1 MSKAV
6 CIYCG
11 KTMKMEAKDGYTYR
25 CGECVEASFDAYKQN
40 HDDKL
45 RRLAQL
51 EAEVKKLR
59 KLVRDAYIEG
69 FQMEADSWIAPQA
82 EQWWMRSSARSELM
96 TGGDS

>member
-25 CGECVEASFDAYKQN
+25 CGDCVEASFDAYKQN

-51 EAEVKKLR
+51 EAIKEKARALLANIV
-59 KLVRDAYIEG
+59 VDAE
-69 FQMEADSWIAPQA
+69 
-82 EQWWMRSSARSELM
+82 RSSGRLRLDKDTWKAIEEL
-96 TGGDS
+96 GAAIDKDGDA